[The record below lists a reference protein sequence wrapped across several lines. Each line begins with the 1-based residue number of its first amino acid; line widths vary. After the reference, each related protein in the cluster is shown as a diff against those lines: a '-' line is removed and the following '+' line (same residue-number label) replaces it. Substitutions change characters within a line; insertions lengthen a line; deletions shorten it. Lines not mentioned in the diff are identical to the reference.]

1 MYLVRSSLEFVNV
14 KELLKKR
21 TSVSKRPML
30 PSGSMVYVAAGLI
43 SNLPVRTIETM
54 EYQK

>member
-1 MYLVRSSLEFVNV
+1 
-14 KELLKKR
+14 
-21 TSVSKRPML
+21 ML